1 MADKFNQKEE
11 YEAFKKLKREQ
22 PEFLRRIE
30 GLWKGINTSISD
42 SAKKSEKIASANKS
56 FLGISKT
63 VLSNTQK
70 IHKETVDWA
79 DLSESIVAAQ
89 KTGNKHLINQYK
101 QMQRIQGMQ
110 KRYNNLV
117 NAGANS
123 IQKMTSSL
131 DSTVRDLPIIGNF
144 IADAINFDDLS
155 KSLIGNFRNMMKPV
169 GKDSG
174 ASWFDNF
181 RQGLVEGTAGW
192 SFAEWTKQK
201 KGEMKGKGL
210 GWSDVFGT
218 GKHGFARKAMGL
230 RGPQEEAFGKEKEN
244 LTWYN
249 RVARKLWNQE
259 LFTQMK
265 KKQNGEKLTTQQV
278 RQLRN
283 SQKLRLLGAATVL
296 AFTGMVL
303 NAAKFAFQ
311 TGLGVMQVQK
321 LGLELLINRKY
332 VEAMAEEFG
341 TINDI
346 NEGTAILLKW
356 QELRFGIQSDQAV
369 KILRIQ
375 TAISGQ
381 SNAQLISLQK
391 EVAVAARL
399 AGVLPSKVFED
410 ITNNMEF
417 FAKYAVAGGE
427 AVMKTATSAKKLGL
441 NLGVVDQ
448 IATHLLDIEGSINA
462 QFEASAVIGRQLNLD
477 RARNLALTG
486 KHTLLLEEIR
496 KQVGGEASF
505 NSLNVVQRDLLS
517 KAIGTDVQNLAKLVT
532 TQKEGVKAVSA
543 QKNQWIAI
551 GGILLG
557 IVGAFVGAIPGLGAI
572 SWGKMAT
579 GAAIGSGIG
588 MGLGAAFGS
597 KIPSFQGLPPGTGA
611 NIRGGA
617 AVAHAGE
624 TIVRTESI
632 NMNETNRLLTE
643 LIRGN
648 TKIARNIEE
657 LG

>member
-123 IQKMTSSL
+123 IQKMTSSI
-131 DSTVRDLPIIGNF
+131 DSSLRELPIIGNF
-144 IADAINFDDLS
+144 LADAINFDDIS
-155 KSLIGNFRNMMKPV
+155 KSMTGAFRDMMKP
-169 GKDSG
+169 GKQSG
-174 ASWFDNF
+174 SELGGSFMQGIVEATTGWGLAIWWKKQTKEIEKLGVKGWFKDF
-181 RQGLVEGTAGW
+181 FDPERSG
-192 SFAEWTKQK
+192 K
-201 KGEMKGKGL
+201 KGSSPLAGTPVGRAMTSFFDLRPLSRAHKQARAAKGTPIGGQVPLFLEQPDKWGDKL
-210 GWSDVFGT
+210 
-218 GKHGFARKAMGL
+218 GKHGN
-230 RGPQEEAFGKEKEN
+230 RG
-244 LTWYN
+244 
-249 RVARKLWNQE
+249 VKLVGGT
-259 LFTQMK
+259 LI
-265 KKQNGEKLTTQQV
+265 GI
-278 RQLRN
+278 
-283 SQKLRLLGAATVL
+283 LGAAV
-296 AFTGMVL
+296 
-303 NAAKFAFQ
+303 AKAISFSFQ
-311 TGLGVMQVQK
+311 TGLSLNQVK
-321 LGLELLINRKY
+321 LMGGSLLINRKY
-332 VEAMAEEFG
+332 VETMAEECG

-346 NEGTAILLKW
+346 NTKTAALLKY
-356 QELRFGIQSDQAV
+356 QELRYGIQSDQAV

-381 SNAQLISLQK
+381 TNHQLLNLQK

-399 AGVLPSKVFED
+399 EGVLPAKVFED

-417 FAKYAVAGGE
+417 FAKYAVAGGK
-427 AVMKTATSAKKLGL
+427 AVMETAISAKKLGL

-557 IVGAFVGAIPGLGAI
+557 VVGAIVGAIPGLGAI
-572 SWGKMAT
+572 SLTKMV
-579 GAAIGSGIG
+579 
-588 MGLGAAFGS
+588 
-597 KIPSFQGLPPGTGA
+597 
-611 NIRGGA
+611 GG
-617 AVAHAGE
+617 
-624 TIVRTESI
+624 
-632 NMNETNRLLTE
+632 
-643 LIRGN
+643 
-648 TKIARNIEE
+648 
-657 LG
+657 

>member
-174 ASWFDNF
+174 ASWFDKF

-192 SFAEWTKQK
+192 SFAQWTKDK
-201 KGEMKGKGL
+201 KKEMAGEGL
-210 GWSDVFGT
+210 GWSQIFGA
-218 GKHGFARKAMGL
+218 KHGFARKAMGL
-230 RGPQEEAFGKEKEN
+230 SGPQEEAFKGKED

-249 RVARKLWNQE
+249 RVARGLWNQK

-265 KKQNGEKLTTQQV
+265 EKQNQGKLTDQQV
-278 RQLRN
+278 DQLRN

-321 LGLELLINRKY
+321 LGPSLLINRKY

-341 TINDI
+341 TINDV
-346 NEGTAILLKW
+346 NKSTALLLKW

-381 SNAQLISLQK
+381 TNHQLLNLQK

-399 AGVLPSKVFED
+399 EGVLPAKVFED

-417 FAKYAVAGGE
+417 FAKYAVAGGK
-427 AVMKTATSAKKLGL
+427 AVMETAISAKKLGL

-496 KQVGGEASF
+496 KQVGGEAAF
-505 NSLNVVQRDLLS
+505 NRLNVVQRDLLS